1 MVRWRSRVATW
12 ARSTAAGEPASRLL
26 WSVQAVQQDT
36 YLPSAGSASN
46 RAARAAEPD
55 SYLIL
60 GVYYFF
66 TCLAWAAL
74 QLPGVEV
81 KEVPM

>member
-1 MVRWRSRVATW
+1 M
-12 ARSTAAGEPASRLL
+12 
-26 WSVQAVQQDT
+26 QQDT

-81 KEVPM
+81 EEVPM